1 MRFQHLAGLAAFAS
15 TSLAE
20 TIPFDHILWGTA
32 GPAGNHLQVRAT
44 STTPATSTSTRVADA
59 ACTNGPLTRNCWSN
73 GYSVATDFDAKWPTT
88 GKTVSYSLEITN
100 GTCNP
105 DGHGSKPC
113 QLFNG
118 QYPAPVITANWGDT
132 LSITV
137 KNSLTGNGTGIHW
150 HGIRQLGT
158 CPQDGVPG
166 ITECPLAPG
175 DTKTY
180 TWKATQF
187 GTTWYHSHYSSQYG
201 EGAFGAIVINGPASA
216 NYDVDLG
223 PMVLNDY
230 YYQTSYQ
237 LEAIA
242 HQNLQ
247 SGKPPPP
254 ADNIMVNGTGR
265 SASGSGSY
273 GKVTLTKGKKYRL
286 RLINTSVDNNI
297 RVSLDNH
304 PFQIITA
311 DLVPIKPINANWVLL
326 AIGQRYDVIFTAN
339 QTVGNYWF
347 RAEVA
352 TDCASSN
359 NFYGR
364 SIFSYSG
371 APSGDPSSSAAT
383 QPSGCTD
390 MSPLV
395 PWVRNTVDS
404 TAFVNQVGN
413 LEIDLT
419 VEQTTT
425 NGQNIVF
432 WGVNLTAINVD
443 WNMPTLQYVKEGNT
457 SYPSILNLI
466 EIPNEG
472 TWSYWIIQET
482 AGTKVP
488 IPHPIHLHGHD
499 FYVLGTGS
507 GTFDKSSSPSTLQY
521 DNPIR
526 RDTAILPGNGWLAI
540 GFPTDNPG
548 AWLMHCHI
556 AWHVADGLAVQFL
569 ESKSTAPP
577 VDASW
582 ETTCSNY
589 QKYSKTA
596 YWQKTD
602 SGL

>member
-1 MRFQHLAGLAAFAS
+1 MRIQYLVSTCLAAITS

-20 TIPFDHILWGTA
+20 HIPFDHILTTSA
-32 GPAGNHLQVRAT
+32 TPT
-44 STTPATSTSTRVADA
+44 STKVADS
-59 ACTNGPLTRNCWSN
+59 ACTNGPLTRSCWSN

-88 GKTVSYSLEITN
+88 GNTVSYNLEITN

-113 QLFNG
+113 QLFNN
-118 QYPAPVITANWGDT
+118 QYPGPLITANWGDT
-132 LSITV
+132 ISVTV
-137 KNSLTGNGTGIHW
+137 KNSLTANGTGVHW

-180 TWKATQF
+180 TFKATQF

-201 EGAFGAIVINGPASA
+201 EGAFGPIVINGPASA
-216 NYDVDLG
+216 NYDIDLG
-223 PMVLNDY
+223 PMMLNDF
-230 YYQTSYQ
+230 YYQTAFQVGS
-237 LEAIA
+237 IA

-247 SGKPPPP
+247 NGAPPPP
-254 ADNIMVNGTGR
+254 ADNLIVNGTNKNANG
-265 SASGSGSY
+265 GGSY

-286 RLINTSVDNNI
+286 RLINMSVDNNI

-304 PFQIITA
+304 PFQVITA
-311 DLVPIKPINANWVLL
+311 DLVPIKPFVANWVLL

-339 QTVGNYWF
+339 QTADNYWF

-359 NFYGR
+359 NFHGR
-364 SIFSYSG
+364 SIFTYSG
-371 APSGDPSSSAAT
+371 ASGNDPTTSAFANPST
-383 QPSGCTD
+383 GCVD

-395 PWVRNTVDS
+395 PWVKNTVDS

-413 LEIDLT
+413 LQVDLAQ
-419 VEQTTT
+419 EQATT
-425 NGQNIVF
+425 NGQNIVV
-432 WGVNLTAINVD
+432 WAVNFTAINVD
-443 WNMPTLQYVKEGNT
+443 WDKPTLEYVKTGNT
-457 SYPSILNLI
+457 SYPSVFNLI

-472 TWSYWIIQET
+472 IWSYWIIQET
-482 AGTKVP
+482 PGTLVP

-507 GTFDKSSSPSTLQY
+507 GTFDKSTSPSTLQY

-526 RDTAILPGNGWLAI
+526 RDTTFLPGGGWLAI

-569 ESKSTAPP
+569 ESKSTMPLPDSA
-577 VDASW
+577 W
-582 ETTCSNY
+582 ESTCSKFQTYDKNPG
-589 QKYSKTA
+589 
-596 YWQKTD
+596 WPKTD
-602 SGL
+602 SGLKARGIESQ